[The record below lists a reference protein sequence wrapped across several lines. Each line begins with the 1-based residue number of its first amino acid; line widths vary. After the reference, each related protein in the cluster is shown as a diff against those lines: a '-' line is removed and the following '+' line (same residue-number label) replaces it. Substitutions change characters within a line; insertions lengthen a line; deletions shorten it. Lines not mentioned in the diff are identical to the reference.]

1 MPNTPSEQPA
11 ASPARQPYSYR
22 KMQVAIVLLALA
34 LRLLFNTTAHWIPRS
49 DTRDFHEYALTFLTG
64 RGWVNYWMEHPAWNG
79 FTIRQ
84 FHAPG
89 YSAFLAVIYAATG
102 FDGEAYMRSPLS
114 KAINGYY
121 PWPAV
126 GFNPRYVYLAQVGLE
141 LIALVLLG
149 RMARRFFGT
158 RAALLT
164 QFIFAFFV
172 VWTPQLIAECLYNT
186 LFVAAMYLLVENPE
200 FNQRRKNIALSLVL
214 AAGLSVKMIGV
225 VPVMIIG
232 LMWLRK
238 PSFAKGVRIALV
250 LIPTMLYL
258 GGMAYRAYSL
268 YGHPFIISTGG
279 QHIAENTYKIDR
291 TAEYLKM
298 KAELGRIPN
307 EYETMAHYV
316 QMSKRLIREQPMVA
330 VRAYFKNMVDL
341 CSLEPD
347 WNTTWI
353 WSVAWHDRPTLSAF
367 HQFLFKVNYI
377 IYPLGA
383 LGLILFWRRAPLI
396 ALMTVFFLLF
406 HPLVSYGNYRYLAP
420 AVCLA
425 VIFAGAAIDRLLPSN
440 VLGTAREAAPAAP
453 VIAPTA
459 TTPVPAKK
467 NKRQGS

>member
-1 MPNTPSEQPA
+1 MTSTTTEPTA
-11 ASPARQPYSYR
+11 APYVRKPYSYR
-22 KMQVAIVLLALA
+22 QLQVAIVLLALA
-34 LRLLFNTTAHWIPRS
+34 LRLLFNTTANWIPRS
-49 DTRDFHEYALTFLTG
+49 DSRDFHEYALTFLTG

-89 YSAFLAVIYAATG
+89 YSAFLVAIYAATG

-126 GFNPRYVYLAQVGLE
+126 GFNPRFAYLAQVGLD
-141 LIALVLLG
+141 LISLWLLG
-149 RMARRFFGT
+149 RMARRFFGN
-158 RAALLT
+158 RAALIT
-164 QFIFAFFV
+164 QLIFAFFV

-186 LFVAAMYLLVENPE
+186 LFVAAMYLLVENPD
-200 FNQRRKNIALSLVL
+200 FNQRRKNIVLSLVL

-258 GGMAYRAYSL
+258 GGMAYRAYAL

-291 TAEYLKM
+291 TVEYLKM
-298 KAELGRIPN
+298 KQEMGRIPN
-307 EYETMAHYV
+307 EYETMSHYV
-316 QMSKRLIREQPMVA
+316 AMSKRLIREQPMVA
-330 VRAYFKNMVDL
+330 FRAYFVNLVDL

-353 WSVAWHDRPTLSAF
+353 WSVAWHDRPSLSAF

-396 ALMTVFFLLF
+396 AGMTVFFLLF

-425 VIFAGAAIDRLLPSN
+425 VVFAGAAIDRLLPSN
-440 VLGTAREAAPAAP
+440 VLSPASGTLPAVTPAPVPAA
-453 VIAPTA
+453 
-459 TTPVPAKK
+459 VPAKK
-467 NKRQGS
+467 KKR